1 LKNDDGSVLEPIAG
15 LIRSIGVGDAAL
27 ALATALS
34 PRGRPLAMLV
44 LARVV
49 ADGADAFWFGSFV
62 EDPSQR
68 AKVSGAAS

>member
-1 LKNDDGSVLEPIAG
+1 MPKRVL
-15 LIRSIGVGDAAL
+15 GVIGDASGPAAEDL
-27 ALATALS
+27 GLTVAYSLTITV
-34 PRGRPLAMLV
+34 AMLV

-68 AKVSGAAS
+68 AKVS